1 MTSVLTGF
9 ADASAWERRSD
20 GTIVGRARNGSWAER
35 VRTGV
40 PIDAMMDSSA
50 PEPESCVCAQRKPV
64 QAAEPSNGPYW
75 RGAGG
80 RYENWMDEHVED
92 EFIYGEYV
100 NLFPKEADEAPLRL
114 KRTSH
119 KLAAKPSA
127 GAKPQKYGPK
137 QTKMRT
143 VAAKILAEPV
153 EASVP
158 TPDAPAPKPNAS
170 APALP
175 RAPSAEEVTRFL
187 GISLIVQAWL
197 ADMAEFADDIEITEQ
212 DIEDERMM
220 QRIRDARYER

>member
-20 GTIVGRARNGSWAER
+20 GAIVGRARNGSWAEC

-40 PIDAMMDSSA
+40 PIDAMMDASG
-50 PEPESCVCAQRKPV
+50 PETESCVCAPV
-64 QAAEPSNGPYW
+64 QAEET
-75 RGAGG
+75 RAGG
-80 RYENWMDEHVED
+80 YYEEYDEV
-92 EFIYGEYV
+92 
-100 NLFPKEADEAPLRL
+100 FPDAAPLRA

-127 GAKPQKYGPK
+127 GTKPQKYGPK
-137 QTKMRT
+137 ASKMRT
-143 VAAKILAEPV
+143 VAAKMLAEPV

-158 TPDAPAPKPNAS
+158 TPDTPAPKPNAS

-175 RAPSAEEVTRFL
+175 RAPSAEAVTRFL

-212 DIEDERMM
+212 DIEDERLM